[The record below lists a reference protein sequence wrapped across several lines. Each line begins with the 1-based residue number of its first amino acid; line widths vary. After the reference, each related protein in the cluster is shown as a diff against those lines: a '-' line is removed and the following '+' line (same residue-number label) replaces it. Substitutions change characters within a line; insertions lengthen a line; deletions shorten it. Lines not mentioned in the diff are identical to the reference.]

1 MKALFLL
8 RHAKA
13 EDGGDGLPD
22 FDRALNDR
30 GRNEARAVGVFI
42 RKQNVRLDLV
52 LSSPAVRARETT
64 ELVLSSGELSL
75 DVRYDQRIYEGGS
88 LRLLEVISQLEN
100 EMSTVLLVGHNP
112 GLEELLS
119 LLTDRIE
126 HLVTGTLAKVDLKPA
141 GQGPDADRP
150 RGMGEWSKVLEE
162 KGTLDWAVKPKD
174 LT

>member
-1 MKALFLL
+1 MKTLFLL

-13 EDGGDGLPD
+13 EDGGDGFPD

-30 GRNEARAVGVFI
+30 GRKEARAVGIFI

-52 LSSPAVRARETT
+52 LSSSAVRARETT
-64 ELVLSSGELSL
+64 ELVLSSAELSL

-88 LRLLEVISQLEN
+88 LRLLEVISQLED

-126 HLVTGTLAKVDLKPA
+126 HLATGTLAKIDLKAA
-141 GQGPDADRP
+141 GQGPDANRP
-150 RGMGEWSKVLEE
+150 RGMREWSKVLEE
-162 KGTLDWAVKPKD
+162 KGTLDWTVKPKE

>member
-1 MKALFLL
+1 MKTLFLL

-30 GRNEARAVGVFI
+30 GRKEARAVGIFL
-42 RKQNVRLDLV
+42 RKRNVRLDLV

-64 ELVLSSGELSL
+64 ELVLGSAELAL
-75 DVRYDQRIYEGGS
+75 EVHYDQRIYEAGPP
-88 LRLLEVISQLEN
+88 RLLEVVSQLED

-126 HLVTGTLAKVDLKPA
+126 HMATGTLAKVDLNA
-141 GQGPDADRP
+141 AGPDAGSP
-150 RGMGEWSKVLEE
+150 RGVREWRKVLEE
-162 KGTLDWAVKPKD
+162 KGTLDWMVKPKE
-174 LT
+174 LA